1 MTMSA
6 RWQSLLIAM
15 VLAATGLLIAGY
27 KVLYLETPL
36 LPHETRSI
44 FSIGAEITFESARGP
59 AAVSMALPPV
69 QDGIR
74 VLSEET
80 ASEDFGYTVA
90 QTAQGKRGEWARRSA
105 KGKQTLYYGLDVII
119 KPHFTAEK
127 EADAEEAM
135 EEELLAE
142 FSEPMRRAAVSL
154 LDEVRSHSA
163 DAHSF
168 AAELISQLSLKQ
180 PSQAARMLLG
190 NKQESRLSL
199 LYRLLRYENI
209 RVRKIRGLYLEDAQ
223 RNRPLVS
230 MLEVYNGRSWQLYD
244 INEGK
249 ISKAQNFFIW
259 QRGGEALLE
268 VTGGINSKVRFSVSE
283 HHVPESDIAR
293 YNELVKEAA
302 LIDFSLLSLPS
313 SEQNAFKHI
322 LLVPIGALVLVLV
335 RILIGLRTSGT
346 FMPVLIALAFMET
359 TVFAGVLMFVTVV
372 GIGLVIRSYLSH
384 LNLLL
389 VARISA
395 VVIVVIAIMS
405 NLSILSYKLGIEE
418 VLTITFFPMIILAWT
433 IERMSILWEEE
444 GGMEV
449 LIQGSGSLFV
459 AVLAYFA
466 MSNALIAHL
475 TFTFPE
481 LLLVVLA
488 LIILIGRYSGY
499 RLSELLRF
507 KSMV

>member
-1 MTMSA
+1 MTP
-6 RWQSLLIAM
+6 RWQSLLIAF
-15 VLAATGLLIAGY
+15 VLALTGLLIAGY
-27 KVLYLETPL
+27 KIVYLKTPL
-36 LPHETRSI
+36 LPHEKRSV
-44 FSIGAEITFESARGP
+44 FSISAEITFESAGGA
-59 AAVSMALPPV
+59 AAVSLALPPE
-69 QDGIR
+69 QNGIR

-80 ASEDFGYTVA
+80 ASADFGYTVA
-90 QTAQGKRGEWARRSA
+90 QTAEGKRGEWARRSV

-119 KPHFTAEK
+119 DPAFTAEK
-127 EADAEEAM
+127 AADAESAS
-135 EEELLAE
+135 EEESLVE
-142 FSEPMRRAAVSL
+142 FSKPMRRSADSL
-154 LDEVRSHSA
+154 LNEVRTHSA

-168 AAELISQLSLKQ
+168 AAELISQFRLKQ
-180 PSQAARMLLG
+180 PSQAVKMLLG
-190 NKQESRLSL
+190 IKQETRFSL
-199 LYRLLRYENI
+199 LYRLLRYEGI
-209 RVRKIRGLYLEDAQ
+209 KVRKVRGLYLEDAQ
-223 RNRPLVS
+223 RNRQLVA
-230 MLEVYNGRSWQLYD
+230 MLEVHNGRSWQLFD
-244 INEGK
+244 IKKGK
-249 ISKAQNFFIW
+249 VQKAANFFIW
-259 QRGGEALLE
+259 QQGGESLLE
-268 VTGGINSKVRFSVSE
+268 VSGGTKSKVRFSVSE
-283 HHVPESDIAR
+283 HHVPATDISR
-293 YNELVKEAA
+293 HNELEREAA

-322 LLVPIGALVLVLV
+322 LLVPIGALVLVFV
-335 RILIGLRTSGT
+335 RIFVGLRTSGT

-359 TVFAGVLMFVTVV
+359 TVLAGVLMFIVVV
-372 GIGLVIRSYLSH
+372 GIGLVIRNYLSH

-449 LIQGSGSLFV
+449 LVQGSGSLLV

-481 LLLVVLA
+481 ILLIVLSM
-488 LIILIGRYSGY
+488 IILMGRYSGY

>member
-1 MTMSA
+1 MA
-6 RWQSLLIAM
+6 PRWQSLIIAL
-15 VLAATGLLIAGY
+15 VLAFTGLLVAGY
-27 KVLYLETPL
+27 KVVYLETPL
-36 LPHETRSI
+36 LPHEKRSV
-44 FSIGAEITFESARGP
+44 FSIGAEITFESEDGA

-69 QDGIR
+69 QEGMR

-90 QTAQGKRGEWARRSA
+90 RTAQGKRGEWARRSA
-105 KGKQTLYYGLDVII
+105 KGRQTLYYGLDVII
-119 KPHFTAEK
+119 DPDFG
-127 EADAEEAM
+127 AEEEAA
-135 EEELLAE
+135 EEGEMQGETLSE
-142 FSEPMRRAAVSL
+142 FSEPIRRAADSL

-168 AAELISQLSLKQ
+168 AAELIKQFGLEQ
-180 PSQAARMLLG
+180 PSQAVRMLLG
-190 NKQESRLSL
+190 VKQETRLSL

-209 RVRKIRGLYLEDAQ
+209 SVRKIGGLYLEDAQ
-223 RNRPLVS
+223 RNRPLVW

-244 INEGK
+244 LKKGK
-249 ISKAQNFFIW
+249 VPKAPNFFIW
-259 QRGGEALLE
+259 QRGGDALLE
-268 VTGGINSKVRFSVSE
+268 VTGGTRSKVRFSVSE
-283 HHVPESDIAR
+283 HRIPASDIAR
-293 YNELVKEAA
+293 HKELVEEAA

-313 SEQNAFKHI
+313 SEQNAFKDL

-335 RILIGLRTSGT
+335 RIFIGLRTSGT

-359 TVFAGVLMFVTVV
+359 TLIAGVLMFIVVV

-449 LIQGSGSLFV
+449 LVQGSGSLLV
-459 AVLAYFA
+459 ATLAYFA
-466 MSNALIAHL
+466 MSNAVIAHL

-488 LIILIGRYSGY
+488 LIILVGRYSGY

>member
-1 MTMSA
+1 MA
-6 RWQSLLIAM
+6 PKWQSLLIVL
-15 VLAATGLLIAGY
+15 VLAVTGLLIAGY
-27 KVLYLETPL
+27 KVVYLETPI
-36 LPHETRSI
+36 LPYEKRSV
-44 FSIGAEITFESARGP
+44 FSIGAEITFESDGGA
-59 AAVSMALPPV
+59 AAVSLALPPV
-69 QDGIR
+69 QNGMRI
-74 VLSEET
+74 LSEET

-90 QTAQGKRGEWARRSA
+90 QTAQGKRGEWARRSV
-105 KGKQTLYYGLDVII
+105 KGKQELYYGLDVII
-119 KPHFTAEK
+119 DPDFTLESESVAESVRGK
-127 EADAEEAM
+127 ESLS
-135 EEELLAE
+135 EL
-142 FSEPMRRAAVSL
+142 SKPMRRAAVSL

-168 AAELISQLSLKQ
+168 AAELISQFSLKE
-180 PSQAARMLLG
+180 PSQAVRMLLG
-190 NKQESRLSL
+190 MKQETRFSL
-199 LYRLLRYENI
+199 LYRLLRYEKI
-209 RVRKIRGLYLEDAQ
+209 PVRKVRGLYLEDAQ
-223 RNRPLVS
+223 RNRRLVS

-244 INEGK
+244 IKKGK
-249 ISKAQNFFIW
+249 VQKAPNFFIW
-259 QRGGEALLE
+259 QQGGESLLE
-268 VTGGINSKVRFSVSE
+268 VTGGIRSKVRFSVSE
-283 HHVPESDIAR
+283 HHVPASDISR
-293 YNELVKEAA
+293 HNELAKEAA

-322 LLVPIGALVLVLV
+322 LLVPIGALVLVLI
-335 RILIGLRTSGT
+335 RIFIGLRTSGT

-359 TVFAGVLMFVTVV
+359 TLVAGVLMFIVVV

-405 NLSILSYKLGIEE
+405 NLSILSYKLGVEE

-444 GGMEV
+444 GGIEV
-449 LIQGSGSLFV
+449 LVQGGGSLFV

-499 RLSELLRF
+499 RFSELLRF